1 MSEKHKFLRLKKFG
15 PAPHLSRQMST
26 DAVPCPT
33 IRYPLRSVDQWQIRG
48 KEKNQSCSQPMLW
61 TTCKFQCWSGIRTG
75 HLTLTVPTSI
85 TTQPLG
91 LATRADEMKSAKLQ
105 PSANCAC
112 AILLI
117 DGLGYLYAFTRGL
130 PLVAHGESDTGQ
142 LRQQIACE
150 SRYMPFVVTSE
161 PPRYTE
167 QVDQVAVSPV

>member
-61 TTCKFQCWSGIRTG
+61 TTCKFQCWSEIRTG

-91 LATRADEMKSAKLQ
+91 LATRADEMKSTKLQ

-117 DGLGYLYAFTRGL
+117 DGLGYCMCL
-130 PLVAHGESDTGQ
+130 LVVS
-142 LRQQIACE
+142 RQQRTE
-150 SRYMPFVVTSE
+150 SLTRDSYGS
-161 PPRYTE
+161 R
-167 QVDQVAVSPV
+167 QHARVDTCHSL